1 MSTIPSNLA
10 RFPNAMAFQIMLS
23 SLNRTQRGLL
33 NTQVQLATG
42 QRVNRA
48 SDDALA
54 AGTISVLDD
63 VIEQRDQRLR
73 NLSHSDA
80 VLNTLDSALA
90 DATEMMIEV
99 KGIASS
105 QVGIGSDPQT
115 RESQASVIDAML
127 NEMFRIANRQSQ
139 NLFFFGGEATAR
151 EPVVE
156 LLGGSAARSAG
167 SADQRTAALWLEAV
181 PQFWTRYSAVSI
193 SSRSRTRTFTGPISG
208 TS

>member
-1 MSTIPSNLA
+1 MPGIPSGEAAKAQLCRQDAKQLTEQNPFMSTIPSNLA

-23 SLNRTQRGLL
+23 ALNRTQRGLL

-80 VLNTLDSALA
+80 VLNTLD
-90 DATEMMIEV
+90 
-99 KGIASS
+99 
-105 QVGIGSDPQT
+105 
-115 RESQASVIDAML
+115 
-127 NEMFRIANRQSQ
+127 
-139 NLFFFGGEATAR
+139 
-151 EPVVE
+151 
-156 LLGGSAARSAG
+156 AAG
-167 SADQRTAALWLEAV
+167 
-181 PQFWTRYSAVSI
+181 
-193 SSRSRTRTFTGPISG
+193 
-208 TS
+208 